1 MSFIQTLRH
10 KVASQAPAD
19 KYVVWTVLALAAM
32 GVAAVYSAVTYF
44 AEVRAGT
51 EPVHFLVRHLA
62 RVGVALGAMGAV
74 SLIDYRTLARYSRL
88 ALLGTLGLLVFV
100 KTMGLFTPGAD
111 RWLRVAGMG
120 IQPSELAR
128 LALLFYVAV
137 LLVQKQDYIR
147 SFGRAFVPILVWVG
161 LTVGLI
167 GLDDLSTASV
177 VLVAMAVMCFVGRI
191 SVVQLSGL
199 ILLGAGLAV
208 GHVAT
213 SPERAARVEAYLGMD
228 LFASTTPE
236 TVMDTQGERYQSRQ
250 ARMAFAMGGLTGV
263 GPGKSVQRDFLPA
276 PYNDFIFAIIAEE
289 YGLIGALALLVGF
302 CVLLFR
308 GYLRIARDAPDP
320 LGLLLALGCTTMI
333 VLYGFVHAGVSAGL
347 LPVTGLPLPF
357 VSYGGT
363 SLLSNGIMAGVLL
376 NISRH
381 C

>member
-1 MSFIQTLRH
+1 MRFIQTLRH

-62 RVGVALGAMGAV
+62 RVGAALGAMAGV

-88 ALLGTLGLLVFV
+88 ALLGTLGLLVLV
-100 KTMGLFTPGAD
+100 KILGLFAPGAD

-128 LALLFYVAV
+128 LALLVYVAV
-137 LLVQKQDYIR
+137 LLVQKQDYIQ
-147 SFGRAFVPILVWVG
+147 SFGRAFVPILVWMG

-177 VLVAMAVMCFVGRI
+177 VLVAVGIMCFVGRI
-191 SVVQLSGL
+191 SAVQLSGL
-199 ILLGAGLAV
+199 ILLGALLAM
-208 GHVAT
+208 GHLTT
-213 SPERAARVEAYLGMD
+213 SPERAARMEAYLDMD

-236 TVMDTQGERYQSRQ
+236 RVTDAQGERYQSRQ
-250 ARMAFAMGGLTGV
+250 ARMAFAMGGFTGV

-289 YGLIGALALLVGF
+289 YGLIGALVLLIGF

-320 LGLLLALGCTTMI
+320 LGLLLAIGCTTMI

-363 SLLSNGIMAGVLL
+363 SLLSNGIMAGILL